1 MSTIKNLFGL
11 SMFVHLAVV
20 SLASAG
26 LQPVSSSSGD
36 GILMGHISHVEGL
49 LQRYV
54 AEEGDWVA
62 TVTDAPFG
70 LDDALYSDENSKAEF
85 IIPNNTSLRTGGST
99 QLQVI
104 VLKRDVTEVDMASG
118 IARFFNKNEGG
129 VIKVTTEFGYVLAS
143 RGTIFDLYVGEESV
157 EVVTLKGRVIFIH
170 AGNSGRYEVLSGSSL
185 VADSGKVSSAEA
197 AVDAEWDDWNEG
209 RDQLWAKR
217 LRALGNS
224 GKYLPAVLRGEAY
237 TLEENGR
244 WEEVRY
250 EGVLRRLWRPSIA
263 ADWTPFTAGRW
274 TDYHG
279 DNTWIPNEQ
288 FGYVTHHY
296 GNWIYIDNFWYWA
309 PPQVNVRIGAGP
321 FLAIGLGWYP
331 GRVGWIH
338 SEAEIGW
345 VVLAWDEPYYAHRQW
360 GGRTTVINSST
371 IDMITLD
378 IDGYHN
384 LDRAIV
390 INRDKFYKTNNY
402 KSLRLVDGSRKTFGS
417 DYRAVP
423 VVNDRVIKGFKN
435 IKERHNF
442 VDGPLLRKPHE
453 LVHTRIV
460 NNEKL
465 SQQAQVMSAATLQQ
479 NLRRSKPGKF
489 DRDGGIVVPKVTNK
503 MVLPEERV
511 RPRAEITFQEKTLKQ
526 STRQIRSQPVLVKQK
541 SEGQEKKRAAVA
553 REEKPGKPERSARPE
568 KQQQKGRSDRKMPA
582 EDGPKEEQMQKENH
596 GRK

>member
-1 MSTIKNLFGL
+1 MSLIKNLFGL

-26 LQPVSSSSGD
+26 LQPVPPSSDD
-36 GILMGHISHVEGL
+36 GILVGHISHVEGL

-54 AEEGDWVA
+54 AEDGDWVA

-85 IIPNNTSLRTGGST
+85 IIPNDTLLRTGGST

-104 VLKRDVTEVDMASG
+104 VLRRDVTEVDMASG

-143 RGTIFDLYVGEESV
+143 RGTVFDLYVGEESV
-157 EVVTLKGRVIFIH
+157 EVVALKGRVIFIH
-170 AGNSGRYEVLSGSSL
+170 AGNSGRYEVISGSSL

-197 AVDAEWDDWNEG
+197 AVDVEWDDWNEG
-209 RDQLWAKR
+209 RDRLWAKR
-217 LRALGNS
+217 LRGLGDS
-224 GKYLPAVLRGEAY
+224 GKYLPAALRGEAY
-237 TLEENGR
+237 ALEENGR
-244 WEEVRY
+244 WVEVRY
-250 EGVLRRLWRPSIA
+250 EGALRRFWRPSIA

-288 FGYVTHHY
+288 FGYLTHHY
-296 GNWIYIDNFWYWA
+296 GNWIYIDDFWYWA
-309 PPQVNVRIGAGP
+309 PPQVNARVGAGP
-321 FLAIGLGWYP
+321 FLAIGFGWYP

-338 SEAEIGW
+338 SEVEIGW
-345 VVLAWDEPYYAHRQW
+345 VPLAWDEPYYAHRQW
-360 GGRTTVINSST
+360 GGRTTVINSGSIDT
-371 IDMITLD
+371 ITIN
-378 IDGYHN
+378 IDGYRN
-384 LDRAIV
+384 LDRAVV

-402 KSLRLVDGSRKTFGS
+402 KALPRVEGSRKTFGS
-417 DYRAVP
+417 GYRAAP
-423 VVNDRVIKGFKN
+423 VVNDRVIEGFKN

-442 VDGPLLRKPHE
+442 VDGPLARKPHE

-465 SQQAQVMSAATLQQ
+465 SQQARVMSAATLQQ
-479 NLRRSKPGKF
+479 NLHRSKPGKF
-489 DRDGGIVVPKVTNK
+489 DRAGGIVPPKVTNK

-511 RPRAEITFQEKTLKQ
+511 KPRAEITFQEKTLKQ
-526 STRQIRSQPVLVKQK
+526 STRQIRPQPVVEKRK
-541 SEGQEKKRAAVA
+541 SVGHEEKRAMVQQ
-553 REEKPGKPERSARPE
+553 EKPGKPEKSARPE
-568 KQQQKGRSDRKMPA
+568 KREQSGGSEQKKHA
-582 EDGPKEEQMQKENH
+582 EDGQKEERPEKENH